1 MTKHSFQMT
10 DVTGD
15 TRVLA
20 RSAMGYDWNYYADD
34 ETIIF
39 GSDSD
44 ATIAWDGDSLEVT
57 SADTNFSAAVTLT
70 TGDMTVTAGDA
81 HVTAQNLYMGAETAF
96 ATTEPTSAVIFKQGT
111 AFAGAIGTSSAIQS
125 NGTLLRKCIADGTLS
140 NVG

>member
-1 MTKHSFQMT
+1 MAKLSFAMT

-15 TRVLA
+15 TRILA

-34 ETIIF
+34 ETLIF

-44 ATIAWDGDSLEVT
+44 ATIAWDG
-57 SADTNFSAAVTLT
+57 SALNITGT
-70 TGDMTVTAGDA
+70 TTEITDGDLQVLAE
-81 HVTAQNLYMGAETAF
+81 NLYMGAATAF

-125 NGTLLRKCIADGTLS
+125 NGTLLRKVIADGTVS